1 MWLTR
6 FSSCFYSIFIYFSS
20 KFVYG
25 LSGNGSMAKIGLGNS
40 DYCTD
45 AFPARFTFASKSLLT
60 NVFNLNLIL

>member
-1 MWLTR
+1 MVLN
-6 FSSCFYSIFIYFSS
+6 SIFIYFSS
-20 KFVYG
+20 KIAYR
-25 LSGNGSMAKIGLGNS
+25 LSGTGSMAKIGLGNS

>member
-25 LSGNGSMAKIGLGNS
+25 LSGNGPMVKIGLGNS

-45 AFPARFTFASKSLLT
+45 AFLARFTFASKSLLT

>member
-1 MWLTR
+1 MVLN
-6 FSSCFYSIFIYFSS
+6 SIFIYFSS
-20 KFVYG
+20 KFVYR
-25 LSGNGSMAKIGLGNS
+25 LSGNEPVAKIGLGNS